1 MKWGLICKP
10 NAGHVMKDVKAIHE
24 HLAKLKQPV
33 QVESLLA
40 KSLKTKAT
48 ALEKMDADIYIAV
61 GGDGTILLTLHHT
74 DRPVLAVNAGG
85 IGFLSE
91 VEPKYALNAIDR
103 VLRGDFRVEERAK
116 IACHLDDERL
126 ADAANEVTVQSSKIA
141 KLIKFR
147 IEINGEVTDTL
158 RGDGVIVATATGSTG
173 YSLSVGGPILHPG
186 VDAVVVSP
194 IAPFRLGA
202 RPLVVPYT
210 STIKI
215 TLLERRSG
223 AEKPAKVVVD
233 GNQSSEM
240 APNNVVTVTPS
251 ERRARF
257 VRFNGGFYDRVR
269 TKLTR

>member
-10 NAGHVMKDVKAIHE
+10 NAGHVLKEVKALHDYLLE
-24 HLAKLKQPV
+24 RKQPV

-40 KSLKTKAT
+40 KSLKTKGT
-48 ALEKMDADIYIAV
+48 PLDKMEADVYVAV
-61 GGDGTILLTLHHT
+61 GGDGTILLTLNHT

-91 VEPKYALNAIDR
+91 VEPKYALNAVERI
-103 VLRGDFRVEERAK
+103 LRGDFRVEERAK
-116 IACHLDDERL
+116 IAARLDDERL
-126 ADAANEVTVQSSKIA
+126 PDAANEVTVQSSKIA

-173 YSLSVGGPILHPG
+173 YSLSVGGPIMHPA
-186 VDAVVVSP
+186 VDAVLVSP

-210 STIKI
+210 STIKV
-215 TLLERRSG
+215 TVLERRLG

-233 GNQSSEM
+233 GHHSADM
-240 APNNVVTVTPS
+240 APNDVVTVTPS

>member
-10 NAGHVMKDVKAIHE
+10 NATHVMKEVKTLHD
-24 HLAKLKQPV
+24 HLVKLKQPM
-33 QVESLLA
+33 QVETLLA
-40 KSLKTKAT
+40 KALKVKAT
-48 ALEKMDADIYIAV
+48 PLERMAADVYVAV

-91 VEPKYALNAIDR
+91 VEPKYALNAVERI
-103 VLRGDFRVEERAK
+103 LRGDFRVEERAK
-116 IACHLDDERL
+116 VACQLDDQRL
-126 ADAANEVTVQSSKIA
+126 PDAANEVTVQSSQIA

-173 YSLSVGGPILHPG
+173 YSLSVGGPILHPS

-202 RPLVVPYT
+202 RPLVIPYT
-210 STIKI
+210 STVRI
-215 TLLERRSG
+215 TLLERRLGS
-223 AEKPAKVVVD
+223 EKPAKVVVD
-233 GNQSSEM
+233 GHHSTDM
-240 APNNVVTVTPS
+240 APNEAVTVTPS